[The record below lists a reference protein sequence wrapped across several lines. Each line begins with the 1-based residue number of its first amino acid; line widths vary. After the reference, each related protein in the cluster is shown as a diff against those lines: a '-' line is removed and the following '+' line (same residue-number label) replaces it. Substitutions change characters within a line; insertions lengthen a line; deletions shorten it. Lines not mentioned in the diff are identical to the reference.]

1 MNKLFLGVD
10 TSNYTTS
17 LCLCAEDGGIVS
29 EVRRLLPVAQN
40 ACGLRQSDALFNHVK
55 ALPELSEALFSGAYG
70 KGYTQSDIAAVGF
83 SARPRDKE
91 GSYMPCF
98 LAGQSVA
105 ASLAAALGVPCFDFS
120 HQAGH
125 ISAAVNTCGADFG
138 EEFISF
144 HVSAARRKYFSQ
156 KEAERHFHAI

>member
-83 SARPRDKE
+83 SGTP
-91 GSYMPCF
+91 S
-98 LAGQSVA
+98 
-105 ASLAAALGVPCFDFS
+105 
-120 HQAGH
+120 
-125 ISAAVNTCGADFG
+125 
-138 EEFISF
+138 
-144 HVSAARRKYFSQ
+144 
-156 KEAERHFHAI
+156 